1 VSSAG
6 DDVVGWSDDG
16 VEQGDEADEGRLE
29 AGRGII
35 VGCCTL
41 GRHRG
46 RLEKVAPFAAYP
58 RCSTDKRTL
67 RPAWLSTTTDR
78 RRIATARL
86 AEEGGPL
93 NGTGRLNETAVSIR
107 QRCAFEQVSLYGA
120 AGGRILTSTA

>member
-58 RCSTDKRTL
+58 RCSTDVWRSRADGGVIPDDWA
-67 RPAWLSTTTDR
+67 RPGEVPLVVVPQLVAERGSMTRAALLMPFDATWSFMSVADR
-78 RRIATARL
+78 
-86 AEEGGPL
+86 
-93 NGTGRLNETAVSIR
+93 
-107 QRCAFEQVSLYGA
+107 
-120 AGGRILTSTA
+120 